1 LTHRSYDEPLI
12 QAYRAGEYLH
22 PFVCAQ
28 FYKVEPEDVT
38 TSMRDKV
45 KAMSYGL
52 AYGLSSFGL
61 SRQLRISVDEAREL
75 MTTYFDRFGAVQ
87 RYLRNVVRQAR
98 KDGYTQTMLGR
109 RRYLPDLQSDNRQLR
124 EMAERAALNAPI
136 QGSAADLI
144 KKAMLGV
151 QKRLETDGLKSR
163 LILQVH
169 DELILEVVD
178 SEIDAAEQILIEEM
192 SAAATLTV
200 PLDVQVGR
208 GYSWHEAAH

>member
-1 LTHRSYDEPLI
+1 
-12 QAYRAGEYLH
+12 
-22 PFVCAQ
+22 
-28 FYKVEPEDVT
+28 
-38 TSMRDKV
+38 MRDKV

-75 MTTYFDRFGAVQ
+75 MTTYFDRFGSVQ

-151 QKRLETDGLKSR
+151 QARLEADGLKSR
-163 LILQVH
+163 MILQVH

-178 SEIDAAEQILIEEM
+178 SEIDAAEQILVEEM

-200 PLDVQVGR
+200 PLDVQVGK